1 MFFIKRI
8 RRVVR
13 TYNSLKGP
21 QKEYLLCKETARV
34 LVKRQLEFFN
44 ELYKFQYK
52 RISIKNQR
60 ARWGS
65 CSKTGNL
72 NFHYKI
78 VLLPANLSNYII
90 VHELCHL
97 KQFDHSKNF
106 WDLVSKTI
114 PDYKELRK
122 KLKDSSFVLNLKQEN
137 SAHELT

>member
-8 RRVVR
+8 KKVVR

-21 QKEYLLCKETARV
+21 QKEYLQHKETARK
-34 LVKRQLEFFN
+34 LVIKQLEFFN
-44 ELYKFQYK
+44 GLYKLEYK

-60 ARWGS
+60 TRWGS

-78 VLLPANLSNYII
+78 ALLPEQLSSYII

-97 KQFDHSKNF
+97 SQFNHSQNF
-106 WDLVSKTI
+106 WNLVARAI
-114 PDYKELRK
+114 PNYKELRK
-122 KLKDSSFVLNLKQEN
+122 KLKDGISLC
-137 SAHELT
+137 